1 MRRKARQ
8 FLFEFFQPLA
18 GAFHV
23 VAEAGYVGRKALR
36 HHRADQQWVLVEEVL
51 RLSTPTANM
60 WRVCKQDT
68 EVNGTKIP
76 AGSMIQ
82 IRYSSA
88 DRDERIFERAEA
100 FDVTRKNARQN
111 VAFGYGVHMCIG
123 ASLARKEME
132 VAFRV
137 LLGRVK
143 DIALDCAESDLLYPP
158 NVLLRGLATLPI
170 RFAPQ
175 R

>member
-1 MRRKARQ
+1 MIQ
-8 FLFEFFQPLA
+8 HPDQLA
-18 GAFHV
+18 LLQNDPG
-23 VAEAGYVGRKALR
+23 LIPN
-36 HHRADQQWVLVEEVL
+36 LVEEVL

-68 EVNGTKIP
+68 EVNGTQIP

-88 DRDERIFERAEA
+88 DRDERVFERAEA

-137 LLGRVK
+137 LLSRTK
-143 DIALDCAESDLLYPP
+143 DIALDCVESDLFYPP

-170 RFAPQ
+170 RFAA
-175 R
+175 RR